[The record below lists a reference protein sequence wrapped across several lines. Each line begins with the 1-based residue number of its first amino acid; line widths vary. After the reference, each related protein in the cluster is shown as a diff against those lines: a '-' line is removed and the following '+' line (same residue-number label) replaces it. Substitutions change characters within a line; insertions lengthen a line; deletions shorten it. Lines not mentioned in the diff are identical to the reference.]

1 MTELRDGFLYH
12 PDGSNPL
19 AQLRRLLDG
28 EHNLALDDLF
38 STTQREAR
46 QAIRKAKEKHY
57 RATNQ
62 LAILKARVD
71 ELEKE
76 ITNAEAREAEV
87 VEAIQKFE
95 STGEISD
102 VLYPECDALFSSER
116 KDFDNA
122 DAPVK
127 ASEVEAATE
136 SLAGKLGNGW
146 DVEEA
151 HADEEF
157 VYVTVKRRREAAPST
172 PRPTRETL
180 VERVKQAFD
189 AHRLAFRDR
198 VKPARLASIVIA
210 EPQAP

>member
-19 AQLRRLLDG
+19 AQLRRLLDDK
-28 EHNLALDDLF
+28 HNLALDDLF

-57 RATNQ
+57 RTKNQ

-76 ITNAEAREAEV
+76 ITSAEAREAEV

-116 KDFDNA
+116 KDFDGA

-127 ASEVEAATE
+127 ASEVDAATE
-136 SLAGKLGNGW
+136 ALAGKLGRGW

-157 VYVTVKRRREAAPST
+157 VYVTVKRRRKTAPST
-172 PRPTRETL
+172 PRPTRET
-180 VERVKQAFD
+180 VVARVQT
-189 AHRLAFRDR
+189 
-198 VKPARLASIVIA
+198 SI
-210 EPQAP
+210 

>member
-57 RATNQ
+57 RAVNQ
-62 LAILKARVD
+62 LAMLKARVS

-76 ITNAEAREAEV
+76 ITKAETREAEV

-95 STGEISD
+95 TTGEIDD
-102 VLYPECDALFSSER
+102 VLYPECDALLSSER
-116 KDFDNA
+116 KNFDDA
-122 DAPVK
+122 DAPAK
-127 ASEVEAATE
+127 ANEIDVATQ
-136 SLAGKLGNGW
+136 SLAGKLGKGW
-146 DVEEA
+146 DVEKA

-172 PRPTRETL
+172 PRPTRET
-180 VERVKQAFD
+180 VIECVKQAFD

-198 VKPARLASIVIA
+198 IKPARLASIVIA